1 VADFLHIFNPSIV
14 IFGGGVS
21 LSGRLL
27 LDPVYASMR
36 EHVIA
41 QKYLDGL
48 TLATAALGDE
58 AGLMGA
64 LALARS
70 LSAGR

>member
-1 VADFLHIFNPSIV
+1 VMSPAYV
-14 IFGGGVS
+14 EGV
-21 LSGRLL
+21 
-27 LDPVYASMR
+27 
-36 EHVIA
+36 
-41 QKYLDGL
+41 

-70 LSAGR
+70 RAG